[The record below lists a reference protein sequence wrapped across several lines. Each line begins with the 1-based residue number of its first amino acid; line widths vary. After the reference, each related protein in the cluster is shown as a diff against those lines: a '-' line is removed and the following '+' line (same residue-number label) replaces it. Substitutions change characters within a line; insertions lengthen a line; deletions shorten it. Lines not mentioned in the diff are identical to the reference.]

1 MAYNRS
7 HAPIYDFLGL
17 DIEVT
22 EPGKAVGRMIVTE
35 KHFSGAGRMHGGIVF
50 VVFDSVMGYAM
61 GSLLEQGTDLATVEI
76 SQRFIRMVG
85 LGELR
90 VEAEVVHPGRKIMQ
104 LEGKAWESRG
114 KLAATAAGSFIVLG
128 QRPNKVTS

>member
-1 MAYNRS
+1 MPYDRS
-7 HAPIYDFLGL
+7 DAPIYEFLGL
-17 DIEVT
+17 DIELLA
-22 EPGKAVGRMIVTE
+22 PGKAVGRMIVTE
-35 KHFSGAGRMHGGIVF
+35 QHFSGAGRMHGGIVF

-61 GSLLEQGTDLATVEI
+61 ASLLEPKTDIATVEI

-104 LEGKAWESRG
+104 LDGKAYESRG
-114 KLAATAAGSFIVLG
+114 KLAASAAGSFIVLG
-128 QRPNKVTS
+128 KRS